1 MVAEPTDET
10 ADESRTMMSRT
21 PRRTKTAVAALLAL
35 AGLAGTAAC
44 SSASSTTSAAGT
56 PAGTTSSTPSGTAA
70 LQPLRIAL
78 DWTPN
83 VDFLG
88 IYAAISNG
96 YFAKEGINPVIIP
109 YSGTPGETL
118 LSAGKA
124 DLAFTYPPNIPA
136 YRASGLKY
144 RAVAG
149 LAQVNTIEIAVLK
162 SSPYTS
168 PAQLS
173 GQLYGGFG
181 VPSDPSDPQGR
192 HGESRRQESR
202 LQGGRALYL
211 RLPGAGV
218 QAGRVL
224 GDVRRRR

>member
-149 LAQVNTIEIAVLK
+149 LPGQHHRDRRAQVLAVYQPGAAVRAALWRLRR
-162 SSPYTS
+162 PER
-168 PAQLS
+168 PA
-173 GQLYGGFG
+173 
-181 VPSDPSDPQGR
+181 DPQGR